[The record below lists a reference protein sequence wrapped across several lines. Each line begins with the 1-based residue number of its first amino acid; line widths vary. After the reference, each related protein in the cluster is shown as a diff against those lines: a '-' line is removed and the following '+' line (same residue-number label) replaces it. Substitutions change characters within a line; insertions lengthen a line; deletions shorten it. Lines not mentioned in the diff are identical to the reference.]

1 MTLTVH
7 QNQVVSSNCISQFK
21 SSKYTLERRAIR
33 EIRAA
38 KKKNLDNVVIL
49 GFWHLESDHPEYV
62 KRIMKNTKRCASYLG
77 LDIRFFVHRS
87 GGDLDKNF
95 LCAKFNNNK

>member
-7 QNQVVSSNCISQFK
+7 KNHVISSNCISAIK
-21 SSKYTLERRAIR
+21 SNKYTLERRAIR
-33 EIRAA
+33 DIKAA

-62 KRIMKNTKRCASYLG
+62 KRMMENTKRCASYIG
-77 LDIRFFVHRS
+77 LDIDFFVHRS
-87 GGDLDKNF
+87 GGESDKKF
-95 LCAKFNNNK
+95 LCAKFNNDK